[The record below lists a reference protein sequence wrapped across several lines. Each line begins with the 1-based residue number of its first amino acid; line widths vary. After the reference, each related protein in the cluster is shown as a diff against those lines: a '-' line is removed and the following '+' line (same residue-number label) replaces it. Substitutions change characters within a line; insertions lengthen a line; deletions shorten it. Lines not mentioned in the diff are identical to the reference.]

1 MKNKELIKRKSKIK
15 PSLLI
20 VLFIILIVTIVSQL
34 AFLSV
39 FGTKGKEVAK
49 IRSEQKRLILDN
61 ELLDAEICKNQSLIR
76 IKTIAS
82 LELGMVT
89 IDKLEYVIY
98 YESLSSKSK

>member
-20 VLFIILIVTIVSQL
+20 ILFIILIVTIVSQL